1 MKTYRLAVC
10 LAFVA
15 LSVGLA
21 IAASPKP
28 QNSPA
33 EKSSTTAAAT
43 THGAKPAAQKLNAD
57 QLYKIN
63 CTRCHSE
70 VPKMDT
76 RQTAT
81 IMRHMRVR
89 ANIPKDD
96 AQAIFE
102 YLKQ

>member
-1 MKTYRLAVC
+1 MKKYRLAVS
-10 LAFVA
+10 LAFVT
-15 LSVGLA
+15 LSFGLA
-21 IAASPKP
+21 IAASPRQ
-28 QNSPA
+28 QNQQA
-33 EKSSTTAAAT
+33 EKPIAAAT
-43 THGAKPAAQKLNAD
+43 ATHGAKPATQKLNAD

-89 ANIPKDD
+89 ANIPQDD

>member
-1 MKTYRLAVC
+1 MKKYRLIVC
-10 LAFVA
+10 LAFLT

-21 IAASPKP
+21 IAATPGQQSQQSEKP
-28 QNSPA
+28 
-33 EKSSTTAAAT
+33 STSASA
-43 THGAKPAAQKLNAD
+43 THGGKPAAQKLNAD

-70 VPKMDT
+70 VPKMDA

-89 ANIPKDD
+89 ANIPQND
-96 AQAIFE
+96 AEAILE

>member
-1 MKTYRLAVC
+1 MKKYRLIVS
-10 LAFVA
+10 LAFVT

-21 IAASPKP
+21 IAASPKQQIP
-28 QNSPA
+28 QT
-33 EKSSTTAAAT
+33 EKPLATASA
-43 THGAKPAAQKLNAD
+43 THGAKAPAQKINAD

-70 VPKMDT
+70 VPKVDV